1 MNTEITPKVV
11 VYKGIEILVIREGD
25 KNNGRYV
32 FTFNDVE
39 YGNTNLLFA
48 KKMITRL
55 TSN

>member
-1 MNTEITPKVV
+1 MNTEVKPKVV
-11 VYKGIEILVIREGD
+11 VYKGIEIIVIREGN
-25 KNNGRYV
+25 KSSGRYV
-32 FTFNDVE
+32 FTFNEVE